1 MQIDKTRVHAIA
13 KDWEEC
19 HAALI
24 DASTTA
30 GDASGDWAPG
40 VRGAVT
46 SFTSAWRADL
56 AQLAAEA
63 DAISRGMNA
72 AAASYAI
79 TDEEAAE
86 RMRQVQKA
94 IAPPA

>member
-1 MQIDKTRVHAIA
+1 MHIDKSRVHAIA

-19 HAALI
+19 HAALT
-24 DASTTA
+24 DASASA

-40 VRGAVT
+40 VRGAVA
-46 SFTSAWRADL
+46 SFTGAWKADL

-63 DAISRGMNA
+63 DATSRGMNA

-86 RMRQVQKA
+86 RMRQVQKSV
-94 IAPPA
+94 APPA

>member
-1 MQIDKTRVHAIA
+1 MDIDKSRVHAIA

-19 HAALI
+19 HAALTE
-24 DASTTA
+24 ASTTA

-40 VRGAVT
+40 VRGAIA
-46 SFTSAWRADL
+46 SFTDAWKADL

-63 DAISRGMNA
+63 DTTRQAMND

-86 RMRQVQKA
+86 RMRQVQKSV
-94 IAPPA
+94 APPA